1 MKMEELNKGITL
13 VAELS
18 SKSEQ
23 HNARMTK
30 QIEEWKV
37 KQENYINYKT
47 KMEKESSQNLKDLDF
62 ALNQKMELKSNQM
75 EEAVAKVKVL
85 IKCVPINDVENIT
98 VLLLNFHIAYLI
110 LQSWP

>member
-23 HNARMTK
+23 QNARMTK
-30 QIEEWKV
+30 EIEEWKV

-47 KMEKESSQNLKDLDF
+47 KMEKESSQYLKELDF
-62 ALNQKMELKSNQM
+62 ALNRKFELKSNQM
-75 EEAVAKVKVL
+75 EDAIAKVKIL
-85 IKCVPINDVENIT
+85 SKCVPINDIENIT
-98 VLLLNFHIAYLI
+98 VLLFNFYMAYLI
-110 LQSWP
+110 LQS

>member
-13 VAELS
+13 VSELS

-23 HNARMTK
+23 HNARMTRE
-30 QIEEWKV
+30 IEEWKL

-47 KMEKESSQNLKDLDF
+47 KMEKESSQHLKELDF

-75 EEAVAKVKVL
+75 EEAIAKVKKL
-85 IKCVPINDVENIT
+85 IKSC
-98 VLLLNFHIAYLI
+98 LY
-110 LQSWP
+110 